1 MQNTSSEYKELV
13 KQSGRTFKAKVIC
26 TFADGTQKIFTDS
39 DIMQNGLKIS
49 DATSNEGSFD
59 VGCAIIKE
67 LVLELDNSNKQ
78 LADIDFSN
86 AKFDVRIGLVIEQKY
101 DGTTKTEWIKKG
113 IYYTEEI
120 TENENFVSIVAY
132 DAMAKFDKPYNSS
145 LKFPQMLLSIF
156 SDACTACGVPYASLA
171 FPNSKFY
178 VQSKDFINENT
189 TYRDIISYVA
199 QLACCFVRVDVDGI
213 VHMRWYEDTNREII
227 ERQKIS
233 GNVTVTCALI
243 TTADEESKTYIIG
256 HRGYAVNIED
266 NPLAQGSVNSLATA
280 FSDNILEKTITPFE
294 GEVFSDPSIE
304 AGDIVTIYDY
314 SGNDYKTYITSVTFN
329 IDNKMQIACDA
340 ETFNE
345 KNRAGG
351 SQSATIIAMA
361 KKQTE
366 MQISEYDIR
375 VQQMN
380 QLATNAMGY
389 YETIETQ
396 DDGSIIC
403 YMHDKENLSDSKTIW
418 KKTVDGIFISSDGGK
433 TYIAGV
439 DKNGNAVLKIL
450 ATEGIVADWINAG
463 TLNANLIKSGT
474 LNGNTIKTD
483 TLSGEAI
490 KTGTLDGDTIK
501 ANTLNGNT
509 IIAGTLNGNAIKTGT
524 LDAGQISSG
533 SIDAGMIKT
542 GTIKSSGTNPTSLN
556 LSTGE
561 FISSNTDGSY
571 KLRII
576 NGKIYVTAGGGKEFL
591 LVTSNAG
598 KASLK
603 IESIEYTGSIDS
615 AGSDTSIAG
624 KTVYTNTLKAAGSEE
639 LNIESPKIDGHTIV
653 FNTRTLSDGTTLKYL
668 SWE

>member
-1 MQNTSSEYKELV
+1 MQNTSSKYKELV
-13 KQSGRTFKAKVIC
+13 KQSGRTFKAKVVC
-26 TFADGTQKIFTDS
+26 TFPDNTQKIFTDS
-39 DIMQNGLKIS
+39 DIMQNGLKIN

-78 LADIDFSN
+78 LADIDFNGAS
-86 AKFDVRIGLVIEQKY
+86 FDVRIGLVIEQRY

-113 IYYTEEI
+113 IYYTEKI

-156 SDACTACGVPYASLA
+156 SDACTACGVPYASLN
-171 FPNSKFY
+171 FPNSTFY
-178 VQSKDFINENT
+178 VQSKDFIDESA

-199 QLACCFVRVDVDGI
+199 QLACCFARVDVDGMI
-213 VHMRWYEDTNREII
+213 HMRWYEETDREIS

-233 GNVTVTCALI
+233 GSVTVTCALI

-266 NPLAQGSVNSLATA
+266 NPLAQGGVNTLSQA
-280 FSDNILEKTITPFE
+280 FTNNILEKTITPFE

-314 SGNDYKTYITSVTFN
+314 SGNAYKTYITSVTFN

-345 KNRAGG
+345 KNRSGAN
-351 SQSATIIAMA
+351 QSATIIAMA

-366 MQISEYDIR
+366 KQLSEYDIR

-389 YETIETQ
+389 YETVESQ

-403 YMHDKENLSDSKTIW
+403 YMHDKESLSDSKTIW

-433 TYIAGV
+433 TYVAGV

-450 ATEGIVADWINAG
+450 ATEGIVADWIIAG
-463 TLNANLIKSGT
+463 TLNADL
-474 LNGNTIKTD
+474 
-483 TLSGEAI
+483 
-490 KTGTLDGDTIK
+490 
-501 ANTLNGNT
+501 
-509 IIAGTLNGNAIKTGT
+509 
-524 LDAGQISSG
+524 
-533 SIDAGMIKT
+533 IKT
-542 GTIKSSGTNPTSLN
+542 GTITSADGTTSIDVKNGVIQTIGKTSNITTKLTLNSGLIIISKVEGNTTTELGKIGCVGNAESFVLVNQATFDNSVSIGGIKIQKKSESDKDSIYAPAYTSPTFRLSNDSKSNVGAFYISSSGNSVL
-556 LSTGE
+556 E
-561 FISSNTDGSY
+561 
-571 KLRII
+571 
-576 NGKIYVTAGGGKEFL
+576 
-591 LVTSNAG
+591 
-598 KASLK
+598 
-603 IESIEYTGSIDS
+603 
-615 AGSDTSIAG
+615 
-624 KTVYTNTLKAAGSEE
+624 TNTLK
-639 LNIESPKIDGHTIV
+639 LDGHTIV

>member
-1 MQNTSSEYKELV
+1 
-13 KQSGRTFKAKVIC
+13 
-26 TFADGTQKIFTDS
+26 
-39 DIMQNGLKIS
+39 
-49 DATSNEGSFD
+49 
-59 VGCAIIKE
+59 
-67 LVLELDNSNKQ
+67 
-78 LADIDFSN
+78 
-86 AKFDVRIGLVIEQKY
+86 
-101 DGTTKTEWIKKG
+101 
-113 IYYTEEI
+113 
-120 TENENFVSIVAY
+120 
-132 DAMAKFDKPYNSS
+132 
-145 LKFPQMLLSIF
+145 
-156 SDACTACGVPYASLA
+156 
-171 FPNSKFY
+171 
-178 VQSKDFINENT
+178 
-189 TYRDIISYVA
+189 
-199 QLACCFVRVDVDGI
+199 
-213 VHMRWYEDTNREII
+213 
-227 ERQKIS
+227 
-233 GNVTVTCALI
+233 
-243 TTADEESKTYIIG
+243 
-256 HRGYAVNIED
+256 
-266 NPLAQGSVNSLATA
+266 
-280 FSDNILEKTITPFE
+280 
-294 GEVFSDPSIE
+294 
-304 AGDIVTIYDY
+304 
-314 SGNDYKTYITSVTFN
+314 
-329 IDNKMQIACDA
+329 MQIACDA

-542 GTIKSSGTNPTSLN
+542 GTIKSSGTNPNSL
-556 LSTGE
+556 L
-561 FISSNTDGSY
+561 
-571 KLRII
+571 
-576 NGKIYVTAGGGKEFL
+576 
-591 LVTSNAG
+591 
-598 KASLK
+598 
-603 IESIEYTGSIDS
+603 
-615 AGSDTSIAG
+615 IA
-624 KTVYTNTLKAAGSEE
+624 
-639 LNIESPKIDGHTIV
+639 IH
-653 FNTRTLSDGTTLKYL
+653 
-668 SWE
+668 

>member
-1 MQNTSSEYKELV
+1 MQNTSSKYKELV

-156 SDACTACGVPYASLA
+156 SDACTACGVPYSSLN
-171 FPNSKFY
+171 FPNGTFY
-178 VQSKDFINENT
+178 IQSKDFIDESA

-199 QLACCFVRVDVDGI
+199 QLACCFVRIDVDGMI
-213 VHMRWYEDTNREII
+213 HMRWYEETDREIS

-233 GNVTVTCALI
+233 GSIKVTCALI
-243 TTADEESKTYIIG
+243 TTADEDSKTYIIG
-256 HRGYAVNIED
+256 HSGYAVNIED

-314 SGNDYKTYITSVTFN
+314 SGNAYKTYITSVTFN

-361 KKQTE
+361 KKQAE

-389 YETIETQ
+389 YETIESQ

-463 TLNANLIKSGT
+463 TLNADL
-474 LNGNTIKTD
+474 
-483 TLSGEAI
+483 
-490 KTGTLDGDTIK
+490 
-501 ANTLNGNT
+501 
-509 IIAGTLNGNAIKTGT
+509 
-524 LDAGQISSG
+524 
-533 SIDAGMIKT
+533 IKT
-542 GTIKSSGTNPTSLN
+542 GTITS
-556 LSTGE
+556 
-561 FISSNTDGSY
+561 
-571 KLRII
+571 
-576 NGKIYVTAGGGKEFL
+576 V
-591 LVTSNAG
+591 
-598 KASLK
+598 
-603 IESIEYTGSIDS
+603 
-615 AGSDTSIAG
+615 
-624 KTVYTNTLKAAGSEE
+624 
-639 LNIESPKIDGHTIV
+639 
-653 FNTRTLSDGTTLKYL
+653 DGTTSIDVKNGVIQTIGKTSNITTKLTMKSGLIVISKLEGNTTMELGKIGCVGNAESFVLVNQATFDDSVSIGGVKIQKKSESDKDSIYAPAYTSPVFRLSNDSKSDTGALYISSDGNSVLKVDSIYLEGNGMSKKTATIDGTTIKYL

>member
-1 MQNTSSEYKELV
+1 MQNTSSKYKELV

-26 TFADGTQKIFTDS
+26 TFPDNTQKIFTDS
-39 DIMQNGLKIS
+39 DIMQNGLKIN

-78 LADIDFSN
+78 LADIDFNDAS
-86 AKFDVRIGLVIEQKY
+86 FDVRIGLVIEQKY

-132 DAMAKFDKPYNSS
+132 DAMSKFDKPYNSS
-145 LKFPQMLLSIF
+145 LRFPQMLLSIF

-266 NPLAQGSVNSLATA
+266 NPLAQGGVNTLSQA
-280 FSDNILEKTITPFE
+280 FTNNILEKTITPFE

-314 SGNDYKTYITSVTFN
+314 SGNAYKTYITSVTFN

-389 YETIETQ
+389 YETVESQ

-463 TLNANLIKSGT
+463 TLNADL
-474 LNGNTIKTD
+474 
-483 TLSGEAI
+483 
-490 KTGTLDGDTIK
+490 
-501 ANTLNGNT
+501 
-509 IIAGTLNGNAIKTGT
+509 
-524 LDAGQISSG
+524 
-533 SIDAGMIKT
+533 IKT
-542 GTIKSSGTNPTSLN
+542 GTITS
-556 LSTGE
+556 
-561 FISSNTDGSY
+561 
-571 KLRII
+571 
-576 NGKIYVTAGGGKEFL
+576 V
-591 LVTSNAG
+591 
-598 KASLK
+598 
-603 IESIEYTGSIDS
+603 
-615 AGSDTSIAG
+615 
-624 KTVYTNTLKAAGSEE
+624 
-639 LNIESPKIDGHTIV
+639 
-653 FNTRTLSDGTTLKYL
+653 DGTTSIDVKNGVIQTIGKTSNITTKLTMKSGLIVISKLEGNTTMELGKIGCVGNAESFVLVNQATFDDSVSIGGVKIQKKSESDKDSIYAPAYTSPVFRLSNDSKSDTGALYISSDGNSVLKVDSIYLEGNGMSKKTATIDGTTIKYL

>member
-1 MQNTSSEYKELV
+1 MQNTSSKYKELV

-26 TFADGTQKIFTDS
+26 TFADGAQKIFTDS
-39 DIMQNGLKIS
+39 DIMQNGLKIN

-86 AKFDVRIGLVIEQKY
+86 AKLDVRIGLVIEQKY

-132 DAMAKFDKPYNSS
+132 DAMSKFDKPYNSS

-156 SDACTACGVPYASLA
+156 SDACTACGVPYSSLN
-171 FPNSKFY
+171 FPNGTFY
-178 VQSKDFINENT
+178 IQSKDFIDESA

-314 SGNDYKTYITSVTFN
+314 SGNAYKTYITSVTFN

-361 KKQTE
+361 KKQAE

-389 YETIETQ
+389 YETIESQ

-433 TYIAGV
+433 TYVAGV

-450 ATEGIVADWINAG
+450 ATEGIVADWIIAG
-463 TLNANLIKSGT
+463 TLNADL
-474 LNGNTIKTD
+474 
-483 TLSGEAI
+483 
-490 KTGTLDGDTIK
+490 
-501 ANTLNGNT
+501 
-509 IIAGTLNGNAIKTGT
+509 
-524 LDAGQISSG
+524 
-533 SIDAGMIKT
+533 IKT
-542 GTIKSSGTNPTSLN
+542 GTITSADGTTSIDVKNGVIQTIGKTSNITTKLTLNSGLIIISKVEGNTTTELGKIGCVGNAESFVLVNQATFDNSVSIGGIKIQKKSESDKDSIYAPAYTSPTFRLSNDSKSNVGAFYISSSGNSVL
-556 LSTGE
+556 E
-561 FISSNTDGSY
+561 
-571 KLRII
+571 
-576 NGKIYVTAGGGKEFL
+576 
-591 LVTSNAG
+591 
-598 KASLK
+598 
-603 IESIEYTGSIDS
+603 
-615 AGSDTSIAG
+615 
-624 KTVYTNTLKAAGSEE
+624 TNTLK
-639 LNIESPKIDGHTIV
+639 LDGHTIV
-653 FNTRTLSDGTTLKYL
+653 FNTRT
-668 SWE
+668 

>member
-1 MQNTSSEYKELV
+1 MQNTSSKYKELI

-26 TFADGTQKIFTDS
+26 TFADGAQKIFTDS
-39 DIMQNGLKIS
+39 DIMQNGLKIN

-78 LADIDFSN
+78 LSDIDFSN

-113 IYYTEEI
+113 TYYTEEI

-132 DAMAKFDKPYNSS
+132 DAMAKFDKPYSSS

-156 SDACTACGVPYASLA
+156 SDACTACGVPYASLV

-178 VQSKDFINENT
+178 VQSKDFINENA

-213 VHMRWYEDTNREII
+213 VHMRWYEDTNREIT

-233 GNVTVTCALI
+233 GSIKVTCALI
-243 TTADEESKTYIIG
+243 TTADEDSKTYIIG
-256 HRGYAVNIED
+256 HSGYAVNIED
-266 NPLAQGSVNSLATA
+266 NPLAQGVVNTLSQA
-280 FSDNILEKTITPFE
+280 FTNNILEKTITPFE
-294 GEVFSDPSIE
+294 GEIISDPSIE

-463 TLNANLIKSGT
+463 TLNADL
-474 LNGNTIKTD
+474 
-483 TLSGEAI
+483 
-490 KTGTLDGDTIK
+490 
-501 ANTLNGNT
+501 
-509 IIAGTLNGNAIKTGT
+509 
-524 LDAGQISSG
+524 
-533 SIDAGMIKT
+533 IKT
-542 GTIKSSGTNPTSLN
+542 GTITSKDKTTSIN
-556 LSTGE
+556 ISNGVITTTG
-561 FISSNTDGSY
+561 S
-571 KLRII
+571 
-576 NGKIYVTAGGGKEFL
+576 TAGYPTKLTIQSGYIIISRVENNTTHEVGKFGFYSDNGEAKAFL
-591 LVTSNAG
+591 LVHKVTADEIVANDSVSIGGIKAQKKSESDRDSIYASAYTSPIYRLSNNSKSNVGAFYI
-598 KASLK
+598 S
-603 IESIEYTGSIDS
+603 S
-615 AGSDTSIAG
+615 AGHSVLETD
-624 KTVYTNTLKAAGSEE
+624 L
-639 LNIESPKIDGHTIV
+639 LRFDGNEIYKRTATI
-653 FNTRTLSDGTTLKYL
+653 NGTTIKYL

>member
-26 TFADGTQKIFTDS
+26 TFADGAQKIFTDS
-39 DIMQNGLKIS
+39 DIMQNGLKIN

-78 LADIDFSN
+78 LSDIDFSN

-156 SDACTACGVPYASLA
+156 SDACTACGVPYASLV
-171 FPNSKFY
+171 FPNSTFY

-199 QLACCFVRVDVDGI
+199 QLACCFARVDVDGMI
-213 VHMRWYEDTNREII
+213 HMRWYEETDREIS

-233 GNVTVTCALI
+233 DGVTVTCALI
-243 TTADEESKTYIIG
+243 TTADEDSKTYIIG
-256 HRGYAVNIED
+256 HSGYAVNIED
-266 NPLAQGSVNSLATA
+266 NPLAQGAVNTLSQA
-280 FSDNILEKTITPFE
+280 FTNNILEKTITPFE
-294 GEVFSDPSIE
+294 GEILSDPSIE

-314 SGNDYKTYITSVTFN
+314 SGNAYKTYITSVSFN
-329 IDNKMQIACDA
+329 IDNKSQIACDA

-345 KNRAGG
+345 KNRSGAN
-351 SQSATIIAMA
+351 QSATIIAMA

-366 MQISEYDIR
+366 IQLSEYDIR

-474 LNGNTIKTD
+474 LNGNTIKVGTLDGSTIKTD
-483 TLSGEAI
+483 TLSGETI
-490 KTGTLDGDTIK
+490 KSGTLSASKITTGI
-501 ANTLNGNT
+501 LNGNL
-509 IIAGTLNGNAIKTGT
+509 IKAGKIESLGNNP
-524 LDAGQISSG
+524 SSF
-533 SIDAGMIKT
+533 
-542 GTIKSSGTNPTSLN
+542 N
-556 LSTGE
+556 LSSGE
-561 FISSNTDGSY
+561 FISASASGDFS
-571 KLRII
+571 LRIKNGMIFFAHNDIEQQIFYPGNDYQGNPSCSMENLDSVSVESMFRVGKGYDGDGLYI
-576 NGKIYVTAGGGKEFL
+576 NGKDVYVNGH
-591 LVTSNAG
+591 
-598 KASLK
+598 K
-603 IESIEYTGSIDS
+603 IIFS
-615 AGSDTSIAG
+615 
-624 KTVYTNTLKAAGSEE
+624 TVYV
-639 LNIESPKIDGHTIV
+639 DGIACNV
-653 FNTRTLSDGTTLKYL
+653 L

>member
-1 MQNTSSEYKELV
+1 MQNTSSVYKELV
-13 KQSGRTFKAKVIC
+13 KQSGRTFRAKVLC
-26 TFADGTQKIFTDS
+26 TFADGTKRTFTDS
-39 DIMQNGLKIS
+39 DIMQNGLKIN
-49 DATSNEGSFD
+49 DAVSNEGSFD
-59 VGCAIIKE
+59 VGCAIINE

-78 LADIDFSN
+78 LADIDFNGAS
-86 AKFDVRIGLVIEQKY
+86 FDVRIGLVVEQKY

-120 TENENFVSIVAY
+120 TESENFVSIVAY
-132 DAMAKFDKPYNSS
+132 DAMAKFDKPYKSS

-156 SDACTACGVPYASLA
+156 SDACTACGVPCASLI
-171 FPNSKFY
+171 FPNNQFY
-178 VQSKDFINENT
+178 VQNKDFIDEST

-199 QLACCFVRVDVDGI
+199 QLACCFVRVDVDGV
-213 VHMRWYEDTNREII
+213 VHMRWYKETGREIS

-233 GNVTVTCALI
+233 GSIKVTCALI
-243 TTADEESKTYIIG
+243 TTAADNPKTYIIG
-256 HRGYAVNIED
+256 HSGYALNIED
-266 NPLAQGSVNSLATA
+266 NPLAQGSVNLLAAA

-294 GEVFSDPSIE
+294 GEMLSDPSLE

-314 SGNDYKTYITSVTFN
+314 SGNSYQTYITSITFN

-351 SQSATIIAMA
+351 SQAATIIAMA
-361 KKQTE
+361 KKQSE
-366 MQISEYDIR
+366 RQLSEYDIR
-375 VQQMN
+375 VKQMN

-403 YMHDKENLSDSKTIW
+403 YMHDKENLSDSQTIW

-474 LNGNTIKTD
+474 LNGNAIKVD

-490 KTGTLDGDTIK
+490 KAGTLSASKITTGI
-501 ANTLNGNT
+501 LNGNL
-509 IIAGTLNGNAIKTGT
+509 IKAGKIE
-524 LDAGQISSG
+524 
-533 SIDAGMIKT
+533 SIGDN
-542 GTIKSSGTNPTSLN
+542 KSSFD

-561 FISSNTDGSY
+561 FKTSGTFLDRNCSIKIKNGTLYFSVENKEEEILSPTVSGTEVPGMSLRNISTINCDVLEVGERNNHGIYVNGSDIY
-571 KLRII
+571 I
-576 NGKIYVTAGGGKEFL
+576 NGHKIVF
-591 LVTSNAG
+591 S
-598 KASLK
+598 
-603 IESIEYTGSIDS
+603 
-615 AGSDTSIAG
+615 
-624 KTVYTNTLKAAGSEE
+624 TVYVDGVAC
-639 LNIESPKIDGHTIV
+639 NI
-653 FNTRTLSDGTTLKYL
+653 L